1 MPVNSNTTT
10 ESQRTVPG
18 YTIKPAGLFGDSMT
32 ELSNA
37 WTDTN
42 SANTE
47 QASSTTYNLV
57 EGWTTMSANE
67 LRSDDTYLD
76 AASRANPVWI
86 ENWGG
91 TRRTMSGEE
100 FVVWHSKYG
109 TSTSEAYNGG
119 WLGDISY
126 DSKATALKLNWG
138 ALIFVRERVARQ

>member
-1 MPVNSNTTT
+1 
-10 ESQRTVPG
+10 
-18 YTIKPAGLFGDSMT
+18 MT

-47 QASSTTYNLV
+47 QASNTTYNLV

-76 AASRANPVWI
+76 AASRANPLWL

-109 TSTSEAYNGG
+109 TGTAENFNGG